1 MMYSTILQASAVVD
15 TASTT
20 AAKAAQPEGLSF
32 WSLMV
37 QGGPIMIPLAILSVV
52 AIYIFAERYMAIR
65 KASQYDSNFMN
76 RIREY
81 IHEGKI
87 DTALSLCRQND
98 TPIARMIEKG
108 IERIGRPLND
118 VNTAI
123 ENVGN
128 LEIAKLEK
136 SLPLLATVSGGAPMI
151 GFLGTV
157 VGMIEAFYKMSAAG
171 NNLNIG
177 LLSGGIYT
185 AMVTTVGGLIVGI
198 MAYFGYNILVA
209 RIEKLV
215 FNMEANTMV
224 FMDLLNEPVK

>member
-1 MMYSTILQASAVVD
+1 
-15 TASTT
+15 
-20 AAKAAQPEGLSF
+20 
-32 WSLMV
+32 
-37 QGGPIMIPLAILSVV
+37 
-52 AIYIFAERYMAIR
+52 
-65 KASQYDSNFMN
+65 
-76 RIREY
+76 
-81 IHEGKI
+81 
-87 DTALSLCRQND
+87 
-98 TPIARMIEKG
+98 MIEKG

-136 SLPLLATVSGGAPMI
+136 NLPLLATVSGGAPMI

-157 VGMIEAFYKMSAAG
+157 VGMIDAFYKMSAAG

-198 MAYFGYNILVA
+198 MAYFCYNILVA

-215 FNMEANTMV
+215 FNMEANSMV
-224 FMDLLNEPVK
+224 FMDLLNEPAK

>member
-1 MMYSTILQASAVVD
+1 MILSTLLQSGAAANSANSIA
-15 TASTT
+15 TQAI
-20 AAKAAQPEGLSF
+20 QPEGLSF
-32 WSLMV
+32 WTLMV
-37 QGGPIMIPLAILSVV
+37 QGGPIMIPIGMLSIL
-52 AIYIFAERYMAIR
+52 AIYIFTERYLAVR
-65 KASQYDSNFMN
+65 KASKYDTNFMN

-87 DTALSLCRQND
+87 DTALTMCRQNE

-118 VNTAI
+118 VNKAI

-136 SLPLLATVSGGAPMI
+136 NLPLLATVSGGAPML

-157 VGMIEAFYKMSAAG
+157 VGMIDAFYKMSAAG

-198 MAYFGYNILVA
+198 LAYFCYNILIA
-209 RIEKLV
+209 KIESLV
-215 FNMEANTMV
+215 YNMEANSML

>member
-1 MMYSTILQASAVVD
+1 MILNSLLQAGVAANAAV
-15 TASTT
+15 A
-20 AAKAAQPEGLSF
+20 AAQESVEPAGLSF

-37 QGGPIMIPLAILSVV
+37 KGGPIMIPLGILSIL
-52 AIYIFAERYMAIR
+52 AIYIFFERYAAIR
-65 KASQYDSNFMN
+65 KASKYDTNFMN

-87 DTALSLCRQND
+87 DTALALCRQNES
-98 TPIARMIEKG
+98 PVARMIEKG

-136 SLPLLATVSGGAPMI
+136 GLPLLATVSGGAPMI

-157 VGMIEAFYKMSAAG
+157 VGMIDAFYKMSAAG

-177 LLSGGIYT
+177 LLSNGIYT

-215 FNMEANTMV
+215 YNMEANTMV

>member
-1 MMYSTILQASAVVD
+1 MILSTLLQSSVAANTV
-15 TASTT
+15 STVAT
-20 AAKAAQPEGLSF
+20 QSVQAEGLSF

-37 QGGPIMIPLAILSVV
+37 KGGPIMIPLGVLSVLAV
-52 AIYIFAERYMAIR
+52 YIFIERYVAIR
-65 KASQYDSNFMN
+65 KASKYDTNFMN

-87 DTALSLCRQND
+87 ETALNLCRQND

-136 SLPLLATVSGGAPMI
+136 NLPLLATVSGGAPMI

-157 VGMIEAFYKMSAAG
+157 VGMIDAFYKMSAAG

-198 MAYFGYNILVA
+198 MAYFCYNILVA

-215 FNMEANTMV
+215 FNMEANSMV
-224 FMDLLNEPVK
+224 FMDLLNEPAK

>member
-1 MMYSTILQASAVVD
+1 MILNTLLQSSVAAD
-15 TASTT
+15 TVTQVATQ
-20 AAKAAQPEGLSF
+20 AAQTGGLSF

-37 QGGPIMIPLAILSVV
+37 KGGLIMIPLGLLSVLAV
-52 AIYIFAERYMAIR
+52 YIFVERYMAIR
-65 KASQYDSNFMN
+65 KASKYDTNFMN

-87 DTALSLCRQND
+87 ETALNLCRQND

-136 SLPLLATVSGGAPMI
+136 NLPLLATVSGGAPMI

-157 VGMIEAFYKMSAAG
+157 VGMIDAFYKMSAAG

-198 MAYFGYNILVA
+198 MAYFCYNILVA

-215 FNMEANTMV
+215 FNMEANSMV
-224 FMDLLNEPVK
+224 FMDLLNEPAK

>member
-1 MMYSTILQASAVVD
+1 
-15 TASTT
+15 
-20 AAKAAQPEGLSF
+20 
-32 WSLMV
+32 
-37 QGGPIMIPLAILSVV
+37 MIPIGMLSIL
-52 AIYIFAERYMAIR
+52 AIYIFIERYLAVR
-65 KASQYDSNFMN
+65 RASKYEANFMN

-87 DTALSLCRQND
+87 DTALTMCRQNE

-118 VNTAI
+118 VNKAI
-123 ENVGN
+123 ENVAN

-136 SLPLLATVSGGAPMI
+136 NLPLLATVSGGAPML

-157 VGMIEAFYKMSAAG
+157 VGMIDAFYKMSAAG

-198 MAYFGYNILVA
+198 MAYFCYNILIA
-209 RIEKLV
+209 KIESLV
-215 FNMEANTMV
+215 YNMETNSML

>member
-1 MMYSTILQASAVVD
+1 MMFNILLQSSAATD
-15 TASTT
+15 TANALATQAT
-20 AAKAAQPEGLSF
+20 QANGLLF
-32 WSLMV
+32 FSLMV
-37 QGGPIMIPLAILSVV
+37 KGGPIMIPLAILSVL
-52 AIYIFAERYMAIR
+52 AIYIFVERYIAIR
-65 KASQYDSNFMN
+65 KASKYDLNFMN

-87 DTALSLCRQND
+87 DSALELCRHNE

-157 VGMIEAFYKMSAAG
+157 VGMIDAFYKMSAAG

-177 LLSGGIYT
+177 LLSNGIYI

-215 FNMEANTMV
+215 YNMEANTMV

>member
-1 MMYSTILQASAVVD
+1 MILNTLLQSSVAAD
-15 TASTT
+15 TVTQVATQ
-20 AAKAAQPEGLSF
+20 AAQTGGLSF

-37 QGGPIMIPLAILSVV
+37 KGGPIMIPLGLLSVLAV
-52 AIYIFAERYMAIR
+52 YIFVERYMAIR
-65 KASQYDSNFMN
+65 KASKYDTNFMN

-87 DTALSLCRQND
+87 ETALNLCRQSD

-136 SLPLLATVSGGAPMI
+136 NLPLLATVSGGAPMI

-157 VGMIEAFYKMSAAG
+157 VGMIDAFYKMSAAG

-198 MAYFGYNILVA
+198 MAYFCYNILVA

-215 FNMEANTMV
+215 FNMEANSMV
-224 FMDLLNEPVK
+224 FMDLLNEPAK

>member
-1 MMYSTILQASAVVD
+1 MLGILLQAGTVAD
-15 TASTT
+15 TAGAIATQASQ
-20 AAKAAQPEGLSF
+20 AEGLSF
-32 WSLMV
+32 WSLIV
-37 QGGPIMIPLAILSVV
+37 KGGPIMIPLGVLSIL
-52 AIYIFAERYMAIR
+52 AIYIFCERYAAIR
-65 KASQYDSNFMN
+65 KASKYDINFMN

-87 DTALSLCRQND
+87 ESALELCRQND
-98 TPIARMIEKG
+98 SPIARMIEKG
-108 IERIGRPLND
+108 VARIGRPLND

-157 VGMIEAFYKMSAAG
+157 IGMIEAFYKMSAAG

-177 LLSGGIYT
+177 LLSNGIYT

-215 FNMEANTMV
+215 YNMEANTMV
-224 FMDLLNEPVK
+224 FMDLLNEPAK

>member
-1 MMYSTILQASAVVD
+1 MYSTILQASAVVD
-15 TASTT
+15 TASTA

>member
-15 TASTT
+15 TASTA
-20 AAKAAQPEGLSF
+20 AAKAAQPEELSF

>member
-15 TASTT
+15 TASTA

>member
-1 MMYSTILQASAVVD
+1 MILNTLLQSSVAAD
-15 TASTT
+15 TVTQVATQ
-20 AAKAAQPEGLSF
+20 AAQTGGLSF

-37 QGGPIMIPLAILSVV
+37 KGGPIMIPLGLLSVLAV
-52 AIYIFAERYMAIR
+52 YIFVERYMAIR
-65 KASQYDSNFMN
+65 KASKYDTNFMN

-87 DTALSLCRQND
+87 ETALNLCRQND

-136 SLPLLATVSGGAPMI
+136 NLPLLATVSGGAPMI

-157 VGMIEAFYKMSAAG
+157 VGMIDAFYKMSAAG

-198 MAYFGYNILVA
+198 MAYFCYNILVA

-215 FNMEANTMV
+215 FNMEANSMV
-224 FMDLLNEPVK
+224 FMDLLNEPAK

>member
-1 MMYSTILQASAVVD
+1 MILSTLLQSGAAANSANSIA
-15 TASTT
+15 TQAI
-20 AAKAAQPEGLSF
+20 QPEGLSF
-32 WSLMV
+32 WTLMV
-37 QGGPIMIPLAILSVV
+37 QGGPIMIPIGMLSIL
-52 AIYIFAERYMAIR
+52 AIYIFIERYLAVR
-65 KASQYDSNFMN
+65 RASKYEANFMN

-87 DTALSLCRQND
+87 DTALTMCRQNE

-118 VNTAI
+118 VNKAI
-123 ENVGN
+123 ENVAN

-136 SLPLLATVSGGAPMI
+136 NLPLLATVSGGAPML

-157 VGMIEAFYKMSAAG
+157 VGMIDAFYKMSAAG

-198 MAYFGYNILVA
+198 MAYFCYNILIA
-209 RIEKLV
+209 KIESLV
-215 FNMEANTMV
+215 YNMETNSML

>member
-1 MMYSTILQASAVVD
+1 MILSTLLQSSVVTDTVNNVATQAVQTD
-15 TASTT
+15 
-20 AAKAAQPEGLSF
+20 GLTF

-37 QGGPIMIPLAILSVV
+37 KGGPLMIPLAVLSVLAV
-52 AIYIFAERYMAIR
+52 YIFTERFMAIR
-65 KASQYDSNFMN
+65 KASKYDANFMN

-136 SLPLLATVSGGAPMI
+136 NLPLLATVSGGAPMI

-157 VGMIEAFYKMSAAG
+157 VGMVQAFYNMSAAG

-185 AMVTTVGGLIVGI
+185 AMVTTIGGLIVGI
-198 MAYFGYNILVA
+198 MAYFCYNILVA

-215 FNMEANTMV
+215 YNMEANSMV
-224 FMDLLNEPVK
+224 FMDLLNEPAK

>member
-1 MMYSTILQASAVVD
+1 MILSTLLQSSVAANTV
-15 TASTT
+15 STVAT
-20 AAKAAQPEGLSF
+20 QSVQAEGLSF

-37 QGGPIMIPLAILSVV
+37 KGGPIMIPLGVLSVLAV
-52 AIYIFAERYMAIR
+52 YIFVERYVAIR
-65 KASQYDSNFMN
+65 KASKYDTNFMN

-87 DTALSLCRQND
+87 ETALNLCRQND

-136 SLPLLATVSGGAPMI
+136 NLPLLATVSGGAPMI

-157 VGMIEAFYKMSAAG
+157 IGMIDAFYKMSAAG

-198 MAYFGYNILVA
+198 MAYFCYNILVA

-215 FNMEANTMV
+215 FNMEANSMV
-224 FMDLLNEPVK
+224 FMDLLNEPAK